1 MGIELVP
8 DHELLFNLEFRI
20 STDPVPLEPLKAH
33 PRNTPHTWQL
43 GRFESEPEIV
53 ARFTFVV
60 AATSFM
66 VTPDRFRET
75 CRRYGSPESESGT
88 RKRDQLGAAFTFYL
102 TRISLVFRIFCDS
115 YWQLLTIIS
124 PPINH
129 ISFY

>member
-1 MGIELVP
+1 MSGEV
-8 DHELLFNLEFRI
+8 
-20 STDPVPLEPLKAH
+20 
-33 PRNTPHTWQL
+33 

-102 TRISLVFRIFCDS
+102 TRISLVFSIFRDL

-124 PPINH
+124 PPINYIRFINYESTLH
-129 ISFY
+129 STKFL